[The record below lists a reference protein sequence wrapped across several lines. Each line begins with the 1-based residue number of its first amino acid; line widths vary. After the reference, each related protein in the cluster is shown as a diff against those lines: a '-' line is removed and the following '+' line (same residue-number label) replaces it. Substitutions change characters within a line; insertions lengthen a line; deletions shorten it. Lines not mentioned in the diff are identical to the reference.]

1 MLKPEEEIENILDK
15 PLPILPLPKHDRNEG
30 QPNSLLNNG
39 HLFVML
45 LSLTVLFYFVY
56 NIVTVPASP
65 TLDSSRAEYYQSIQL
80 EKTSLPV
87 EDYASDNKTSNMTP
101 NN

>member
-15 PLPILPLPKHDRNEG
+15 PLPIPPLPKHNRNG
-30 QPNSLLNNG
+30 RQSDSPLNNG

-56 NIVTVPASP
+56 SIVRVPSSSS
-65 TLDSSRAEYYQSIQL
+65 LDSSRAQYYESLQL
-80 EKTSLPV
+80 
-87 EDYASDNKTSNMTP
+87 NKTSVP
-101 NN
+101 SED